1 MPHEHA
7 PRLRFGV
14 IQSRCEPLRISTLMI
29 DMFVKAVRVLEIWA
43 TNIAK
48 LLLWLRRQL
57 VPDECT
63 VGCY

>member
-1 MPHEHA
+1 
-7 PRLRFGV
+7 
-14 IQSRCEPLRISTLMI
+14 MI

>member
-1 MPHEHA
+1 MPHERA
-7 PRLRFGV
+7 PRLRFRV
-14 IQSRCEPLRISTLMI
+14 IQSRCEPFRISTLMI
-29 DMFVKAVRVLEIWA
+29 DMFVKAVRVLRIWA
-43 TNIAK
+43 TYIAN